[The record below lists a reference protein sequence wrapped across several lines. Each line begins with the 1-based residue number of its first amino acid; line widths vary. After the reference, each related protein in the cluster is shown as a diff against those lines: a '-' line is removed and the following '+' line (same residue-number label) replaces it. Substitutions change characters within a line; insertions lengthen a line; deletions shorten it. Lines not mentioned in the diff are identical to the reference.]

1 MNELEKILVLV
12 QELELDMIEKGHI
25 SDDCVYTDNF
35 GKIKELLYKES
46 IKDIIQIVFELT
58 NKGYDIDTIKKVINL
73 EL

>member
-46 IKDIIQIVFELT
+46 IK
-58 NKGYDIDTIKKVINL
+58 
-73 EL
+73 